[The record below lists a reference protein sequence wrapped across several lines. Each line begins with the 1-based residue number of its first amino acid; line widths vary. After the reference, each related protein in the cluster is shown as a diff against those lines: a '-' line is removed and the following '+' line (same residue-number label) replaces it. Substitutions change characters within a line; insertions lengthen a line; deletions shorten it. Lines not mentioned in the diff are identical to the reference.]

1 MMPNR
6 ANRRAP
12 RDARQ
17 DVLSVRTR
25 ADPGARDLRTT
36 RPHRSGAFPA
46 RPLS

>member
-1 MMPNR
+1 MLPNR

-17 DVLSVRTR
+17 NVTLVRTC
-25 ADPGARDLRTT
+25 ADPGAQNLGTA
-36 RPHRSGAFPA
+36 PLHRSAAFPA